1 MSLPA
6 RILAYSRLHLIAAA
20 ILVSDY
26 ATKLWVEQDINLNP
40 MPVYWTPEHPDGYV
54 LIPGWLYL
62 CHVGN
67 KGAAFS
73 MLQGWGLALACL
85 ALVAIALIF
94 FCRKTLQLKRPVF
107 QWTFGLLVGGIL
119 GNFIDRVRLGHVT
132 DFIDVHLPGYRWPA
146 FNVADS
152 AICVGVVLYLILSF
166 KEPEPEKA

>member
-1 MSLPA
+1 MA
-6 RILAYSRLHLIAAA
+6 EQAAA
-20 ILVSDY
+20 VHVEEGAEQY
-26 ATKLWVEQDINLNP
+26 ATGGEYVQHHLGFLTYGK
-40 MPVYWTPEHPDGYV
+40 HPDGYE

-73 MLQGWGLALACL
+73 MLQGWGLALASL

-94 FCRKTLQLKRPVF
+94 FCRKSLQLKRPVF
-107 QWTFGLLVGGIL
+107 QWTFGLLIGGIL

-166 KEPEPEKA
+166 KEPEPAKA